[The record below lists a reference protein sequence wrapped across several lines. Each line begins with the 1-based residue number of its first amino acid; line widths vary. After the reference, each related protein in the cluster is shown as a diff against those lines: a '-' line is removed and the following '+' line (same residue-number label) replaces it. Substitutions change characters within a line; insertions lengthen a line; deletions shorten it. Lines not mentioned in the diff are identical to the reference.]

1 MADKQDLYPGN
12 EVYNY
17 VASKIHWLEN
27 AEPAEAKANLAL
39 LRRAAGKQLSEV
51 PDVWGMVLEELPDS
65 LLRNTRGPSAAEEAI
80 FLSLKNY
87 GMAMQGHEAKSDSVQ
102 EKGVSLGAAA
112 GLYSKKYGEEE
123 SRIFLRLKKVVVS
136 DSLAAL
142 EVPLRS
148 MIKLMSH
155 EPIKMDYAKLAEDL
169 YEYSFPK
176 GRERVRL
183 KWARDYYRTIRA
195 SEKKEKDDTA
205 KQDSGEQKKTSE

>member
-123 SRIFLRLKKVVVS
+123 SRIFLRLKKVWYACICL
-136 DSLAAL
+136 SLCMC
-142 EVPLRS
+142 V
-148 MIKLMSH
+148 H
-155 EPIKMDYAKLAEDL
+155 ECRY
-169 YEYSFPK
+169 PK
-176 GRERVRL
+176 NP
-183 KWARDYYRTIRA
+183 
-195 SEKKEKDDTA
+195 
-205 KQDSGEQKKTSE
+205 